1 MGGGSVCWLGL
12 FQFSKAMHSKS
23 TKHASFWCGL
33 VYQDK
38 RMALATFASNEEAV
52 AALCNCHNVPCTVA
66 GATGPFNLK
75 LSFAKPRP
83 HHQQQQQQL
92 QLQQ

>member
-1 MGGGSVCWLGL
+1 
-12 FQFSKAMHSKS
+12 
-23 TKHASFWCGL
+23 
-33 VYQDK
+33 
-38 RMALATFASNEEAV
+38 MALATFASNEEAV

-83 HHQQQQQQL
+83 HQQQQQQQL